1 MSQNFLN
8 GPETTINVTT
18 IARLV
23 QTEFLKLQ
31 RFFSKKN
38 VGKEYEQMNN
48 NRKPV
53 FFLKKSKNIGKKFPT
68 KKVEKQ
74 Q

>member
-31 RFFSKKN
+31 RFFSKKKMLERIRTN
-38 VGKEYEQMNN
+38 EQQS
-48 NRKPV
+48 KTS
-53 FFLKKSKNIGKKFPT
+53 FFSKSLKT
-68 KKVEKQ
+68 
-74 Q
+74 